1 MKSQE
6 GCSQSVFEII
16 VCVAWHADM
25 LETTPACSYLFPIP
39 SLCPYTFAGN
49 LVSVNVLRLFSRLV
63 VSDSLQP
70 HGLQHANVLCPSLS
84 PEVCS
89 DSWADDAIQP
99 SHPLSPPFS
108 SCSQSFPASGSHPMS
123 WLFIIGGQSIGV
135 LASASVLLMNF
146 LSWFPLGLTGLISL
160 LSKELSRVISSTN
173 SKASIL
179 FFCDKEG
186 SAGKLQFAWTRINL
200 AEPGWTPAKFKSIH
214 VESRS
219 MLFSGGITGIQ

>member
-6 GCSQSVFEII
+6 GCSQPVFEII

-49 LVSVNVLRLFSRLV
+49 LVSVNVLRLFSRSV
-63 VSDSLQP
+63 VSDSLWP
-70 HGLQHANVLCPSLS
+70 HGLQHSNVLCPSLS

-160 LSKELSRVISSTN
+160 LSKELSRVISSTTIQ
-173 SKASIL
+173 KHQFY
-179 FFCDKEG
+179 FFVIKRGLLVNCSLPELG
-186 SAGKLQFAWTRINL
+186 
-200 AEPGWTPAKFKSIH
+200 
-214 VESRS
+214 
-219 MLFSGGITGIQ
+219 